1 MAREREKVM
10 HFLSLGK
17 QNYRQ
22 GIMPYHFFSC
32 FTYLICLYNDY
43 LKKQLGK
50 GGGPLMI
57 ICCFAREHIL
67 CIIIL
72 KLPFPGIRHKNI
84 CGVSLRLSAIWEK
97 SRS

>member
-1 MAREREKVM
+1 MAIEKVM
-10 HFLSLGK
+10 CFLSSGK

-22 GIMPYHFFSC
+22 AIMPYHFFSF
-32 FTYLICLYNDY
+32 FTYLICLYNEY

-50 GGGPLMI
+50 RGGPLMI
-57 ICCFAREHIL
+57 VCCFARDHIL

-72 KLPFPGIRHKNI
+72 KLPFPGIRHKTI